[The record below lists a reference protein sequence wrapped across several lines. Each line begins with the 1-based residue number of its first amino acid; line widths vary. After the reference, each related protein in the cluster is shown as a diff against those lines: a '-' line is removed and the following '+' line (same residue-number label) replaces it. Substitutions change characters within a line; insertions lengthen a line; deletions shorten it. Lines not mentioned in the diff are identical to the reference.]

1 MVRMM
6 IKESWLVKS
15 WPHLL
20 PLIFMEQA
28 IRMAGI
34 GFVASYPEYR
44 SQGRIDRIMRR
55 ILEDC
60 YEQGIVLSYL
70 APFSFPFIVAMGMN
84 TSLNVWSMTLLLMN
98 GPIAPK

>member
-1 MVRMM
+1 MVRSMM

-20 PLIFMEQA
+20 PLIFMEQ
-28 IRMAGI
+28 IYPMAGI

-70 APFSFPFIVAMGMN
+70 APFFF
-84 TSLNVWSMTLLLMN
+84 SLLSSLWV
-98 GPIAPK
+98 